1 MVNNIFAA
9 SIFKAKAMDFIPE
22 DILAFSEKYTTP
34 ANDVLK
40 ALERETHQKIINPRM
55 LAGEIQGRL
64 ISFISKMIQPKS
76 VLEIGTF
83 TGYSAMC
90 WAEGLAEGGKITTVD
105 KNEELET
112 IIDKYISQTDLA
124 DKIEFVV
131 GDAVE
136 FMQND
141 HNTYDLIFID
151 ADKKNYA
158 KYFELSYERLNPKG
172 IIVADNILWSGK
184 VVEPEASWDRDTKAL
199 VEFCELVQ
207 NDNRFENLLLP
218 IRDGLMVLRKLD

>member
-1 MVNNIFAA
+1 
-9 SIFKAKAMDFIPE
+9 MDFIPE

-90 WAEGLAEGGKITTVD
+90 WAEGLAKGGKIITVD

-112 IIDKYISQTDLA
+112 IIDKYISQTDLG

-136 FMQND
+136 FMQQD
-141 HNTYDLIFID
+141 TNTYDLIFID

-158 KYFELSYERLNPKG
+158 KYFELSFDRLNPNG

-184 VVEPEASWDRDTKAL
+184 VVEPESQWDRDTRAL

-207 NDNRFENLLLP
+207 QDVRFENLLLP
-218 IRDGLMVLRKLD
+218 IRDGLMVLRKLS